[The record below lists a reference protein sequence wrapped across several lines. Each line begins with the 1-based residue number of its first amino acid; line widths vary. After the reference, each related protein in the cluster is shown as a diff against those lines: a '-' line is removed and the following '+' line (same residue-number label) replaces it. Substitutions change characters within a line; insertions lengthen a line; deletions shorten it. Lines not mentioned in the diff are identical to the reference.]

1 MTAVLTPVA
10 GQSMFDHS
18 VTADS
23 LVIFIAVIAA
33 LAASC
38 LVTILL
44 RRARR

>member
-1 MTAVLTPVA
+1 ML
-10 GQSMFDHS
+10 DHS

-38 LVTILL
+38 LVSIIM